1 MADAR
6 AAQLQK
12 NVRFYI
18 TGEVIF
24 EEGSTGDLMFVIL
37 EGEIEILKS
46 AQAGSA
52 KVLSTLGKGE
62 FFGEMALIDD
72 SPRSAS
78 AVAKTDS
85 KLLCMNESVL
95 DAYIMTNPEFAAK
108 MIRNLAK
115 RLRGANKLIEQS
127 LAGNTNKVV
136 LEGLAEYAREKG
148 IPTIKGLRVSV
159 PAFADWAAGH
169 LGIPENSIAGIL
181 RTLVERG
188 SIVTSA
194 MGENEIIYPQKNP

>member
-1 MADAR
+1 MSDPKG
-6 AAQLQK
+6 LQK
-12 NVRFYI
+12 NVTFYLA
-18 TGEVIF
+18 GEVIF
-24 EEGSTGDLMFVIL
+24 AEGSRGDMMYVIL
-37 EGEIEILKS
+37 DGEIEILKA

-78 AVAKTDS
+78 AVAKTDA
-85 KLLCMNESVL
+85 KLLGMNEAVV
-95 DAYIMTNPEFAAK
+95 DAYILTNPEFASK

-115 RLRGANKLIEQS
+115 RLRGANKLIEQA
-127 LAGNTNKVV
+127 LAGNTAKVV
-136 LEGLAEYAREKG
+136 LEGLAEYARERG
-148 IPTIKGLRVSV
+148 TPTVKGLRVGV

-169 LGIPENSIAGIL
+169 LGIPEKNVPEVL

-188 SIVTSA
+188 VIVTSA
-194 MGENEIIYPQKNP
+194 LGENEVIYPQK